1 MRRARRNDPHPC
13 PHDDSPSPLPLS
25 PLWEREK
32 GKGGVV
38 FREGKRERG
47 LFQRGVREHFED
59 RGLTL
64 IELLVVIAI
73 ISILAAAVMPLSRIT
88 VIRVKETEL
97 RSDLRVLRSTID
109 AFNKDCVT
117 KKLSSEYCGRDG
129 YPETLELLTEPLK
142 LTGTGDRTKKYLRR
156 IPRDPFTPLE
166 GSDKPNNWG
175 LRSYSD
181 APDSSQW
188 GGDNVYDVYS
198 KSESVSL
205 EGTKYST
212 W

>member
-1 MRRARRNDPHPC
+1 MPVRSARRHDPHPR
-13 PHDDSPSPLPLS
+13 PSPL
-25 PLWEREK
+25 E
-32 GKGGVV
+32 G
-38 FREGKRERG
+38 EGKRETG
-47 LFQRGVREHFED
+47 LFQRGVRSRLGP

-73 ISILAAAVMPLSRIT
+73 ISILAAAVLPLSRMT
-88 VIRVKETEL
+88 MIRVKETEL
-97 RSDLRVLRSTID
+97 RSALRVLRTAID
-109 AFNKDCVT
+109 AFRKDCEPT
-117 KKLSSEYCGRDG
+117 AKKLSTDYCKADLNY
-129 YPETLELLTEPLK
+129 YPESLELLTQPLR
-142 LTGTGDRTKKYLRR
+142 LTGAGDKTKKYLRR

-166 GSDKPNNWG
+166 TADKMNNWG

-198 KSESVSL
+198 KNESVSL
-205 EGTKYST
+205 DGTKYSS